1 MKVIFSQRCTNK
13 KIEVVER
20 KGVGHPDTLS
30 DHLAEY
36 LSVNYSNF
44 TLKKF
49 GAVLHHNFDKVGL
62 LGGKSSVQFGS
73 GKVISP
79 IRVLINGRASF
90 SFGEETFDVWKM
102 LNDWTKE
109 FLLSRFPTLNAEND
123 ILCINNLSTASSPG
137 QQKDNTNKS
146 ARNFWFQP
154 RTLEDLPEFKQLFSN
169 DTSVGVGFAPYSL
182 LENLV
187 LEIENTLNSHEYKI
201 ENQWI
206 GSDIKLM
213 GVREDENFF
222 ITMCIPQIA
231 DNVLDTEMY
240 FKNLKKAKNDI
251 YQISYKLGINKLELN
266 INTRD
271 SVEKNEFYL
280 TAIGSSIESGDEG
293 LVGRGNRVNKL
304 ITPNRI
310 MCMEGAA
317 GKNPV
322 YHIGKVYHL
331 FAHKLAN
338 EIYANF
344 GLENSISM
352 ISQSGRDLNDPWIV
366 SVEFIVDVDDVL
378 KEKIEDFV
386 NLKIKNMHQITE
398 DILSFKYP
406 IA

>member
-1 MKVIFSQRCTNK
+1 MKVLFSKNCLNK
-13 KIEVVER
+13 KFEVVER

-73 GKVISP
+73 GKVTSP
-79 IRVLINGRASF
+79 IRVLINGRVSF
-90 SFGEETFDVWKM
+90 AFGEESFDVWKM

-109 FLLSRFPTLNAEND
+109 FLLSRFPTLNTETD

-154 RTLEDLPEFKQLFSN
+154 RTLEDLPELKQLFSN

-187 LEIENTLNSHEYKI
+187 LEIENTLTSNEYKI
-201 ENQWI
+201 ENDWI

-213 GVREDENFF
+213 GVREDEDFF

-231 DNVLDTEMY
+231 EKVLNIEMY
-240 FKNLKKAKNDI
+240 FSNLEKAKNDI
-251 YQISYKLGINKLELN
+251 KQIASRLGINKLELN
-266 INTRD
+266 VNTRD

-338 EIYANF
+338 EIYVNF
-344 GLENSISM
+344 GLENSISI

-366 SVEFIVDVDDVL
+366 SLEFVVEVDDVL
-378 KEKIEDFV
+378 KEKIENFV
-386 NLKIKNMHQITE
+386 NLKIKSIHQITE
-398 DILSFKYP
+398 DILLFKYP

>member
-1 MKVIFSQRCTNK
+1 
-13 KIEVVER
+13 
-20 KGVGHPDTLS
+20 
-30 DHLAEY
+30 LAEY

-73 GKVISP
+73 GKIISP
-79 IRVLINGRASF
+79 IRVLMNGRASF

-102 LNDWTKE
+102 LHDWTKE
-109 FLLSRFPTLNAEND
+109 FLLKKFPTLNPETD
-123 ILCINNLSTASSPG
+123 ILCINNLSIASSPG
-137 QQKDNTNKS
+137 QQKDNKNKS

-154 RTLEDLPEFKQLFSN
+154 RALEDLPELKQLFSN

-182 LENLV
+182 LEKLV
-187 LEIENTLNSHEYKI
+187 LEIEDTLNSYTYKK
-201 ENQWI
+201 ENDWI
-206 GSDIKLM
+206 GSDIKIM
-213 GVREDENFF
+213 GVRENDDFF
-222 ITMCIPQIA
+222 VTMCIPQIA
-231 DNVLDTEMY
+231 DKVLNAEMY
-240 FKNLKKAKNDI
+240 FNNLKKAKNDI
-251 YQISYKLGINKLELN
+251 RNIAYGLGIKNFELN
-266 INTRD
+266 VNTRD

-293 LVGRGNRVNKL
+293 LVGRGNRVNQL

-338 EIYANF
+338 EIYNNF
-344 GLENSISM
+344 GLANSISI

-366 SVEFIVDVDDVL
+366 SLEFTIDVDDKVR
-378 KEKIEDFV
+378 EKVENFV
-386 NLKIKNMHQITE
+386 YLNIKNIHEITE